1 MNELNIL
8 FAANPTFKF
17 VTVTFANSSR
27 AYTYKTTLDLE
38 PGDFVI
44 VNTPSTGF
52 TCAEVT
58 DVLSLEQ
65 ADLKEGIRYKWVVQ
79 KVDAAYY
86 DEVKAMEQEVQKA
99 VNDNRR
105 TKMIKAMK
113 KELEDNL
120 GKTTVKQ
127 IEKLVRL

>member
-17 VTVTFANSSR
+17 VNVTFANSSQ

-38 PGDFVI
+38 PGDSIIVETPRTGLTCVKVI
-44 VNTPSTGF
+44 
-52 TCAEVT
+52 E
-58 DVLSLEQ
+58 VLSLEQ
-65 ADLKEGIRYKWVVQ
+65 ADIRENIRYKWVVQ
-79 KVDAAYY
+79 KVDTAYY